1 MVTAAEVGDDQNEL
15 RRQDVL
21 EMPLGSPRRCAA
33 VPLTERCEL
42 DSKAVKDVFKVTQDE
57 VFKVTQDEV
66 VSRVTQSVAI
76 NFRDS
81 EMSDLL
87 GDVAGQWLA

>member
-57 VFKVTQDEV
+57 V